1 MKDSFKAAH
10 RLAGPPPGEKANA
23 RDWHGLSGRRWVAGS
38 REHVWAANTSPRNR
52 TKAFDKRKTILSY
65 PGPMILTLLKWHQM
79 YVFFTW
85 NQLSI
90 IITSHKPTFPS
101 RAYSKLHPHSPVGG
115 TTPSRLVLD
124 ADQVTEKA
132 AGCCE
137 GRCFLSLSQLSPLSN
152 REDRLKPWSPSLD
165 YHLNQK

>member
-1 MKDSFKAAH
+1 
-10 RLAGPPPGEKANA
+10 
-23 RDWHGLSGRRWVAGS
+23 
-38 REHVWAANTSPRNR
+38 
-52 TKAFDKRKTILSY
+52 
-65 PGPMILTLLKWHQM
+65 MILTLLKWHQM

-115 TTPSRLVLD
+115 MTPSRLVLD
-124 ADQVTEKA
+124 VDQVAEKA

-152 REDRLKPWSPSLD
+152 REDRLKPWFPSLD
-165 YHLNQK
+165 CHLNQKYPPGSHLQK